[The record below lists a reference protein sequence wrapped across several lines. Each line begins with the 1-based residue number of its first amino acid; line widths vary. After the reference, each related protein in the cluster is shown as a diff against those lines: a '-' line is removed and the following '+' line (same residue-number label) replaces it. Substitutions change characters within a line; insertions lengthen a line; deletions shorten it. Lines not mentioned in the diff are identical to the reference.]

1 MVILRVS
8 ADVASCWAYFFC
20 VLACSAAEEKHSA
33 ADLLPVT
40 TLRPICGD
48 GP

>member
-1 MVILRVS
+1 MLPPVG
-8 ADVASCWAYFFC
+8 AYFFC

-40 TLRPICGD
+40 RLAPSAAMDHNLTKNG
-48 GP
+48 